1 MARPEKVRELSPRLR
16 DVLRYFWPYT
26 RRYRALMTGS
36 LLAIIAEVFLRLLE
50 PWMLALVLDYVVMP
64 PQSGAKQLPI
74 ISSMEPMTILLWAS
88 VGLVVA
94 VGLRALAVYASKVG
108 FALIGNRVLTEV
120 RGDLYRHL
128 HSLSMSYHNKA
139 RKGDLTVRV
148 IGDIG
153 LLKDVV
159 VTAMLPLL
167 GNALILV
174 GMVAVLFLLNWQLA
188 LLAMVTL
195 PLFWLSTVS
204 LTEKIHKV
212 SGDQRRREGSM
223 ASSASEAFGSMQVVH
238 ALSLERSFLDSFSG
252 QNKSSL
258 KQGVKGARLA
268 ARLERTVDL
277 LVAVS
282 TALVLYFGARLVL
295 GGELT
300 AGALVVFLTYL
311 KNALRPVRDFAK
323 YTGRMAK
330 GVAAGERVLDV
341 FQQEPDIE
349 DSPDAVSAPPL
360 RGDVRFE
367 SVTFSYEP
375 GHPVLRDISFEVQAG
390 ERVAIVGASGHG
402 KSTLVNLILRLY
414 DPQSGRVLVDGR
426 DIRDYTLES
435 FRSQIGVVL
444 QDTLL
449 FAATVRENIGYG
461 AADATPEEIE
471 AAARLANAHEFIE
484 ALPDGYDTVL
494 GERGVTLS
502 GGQRQRISIARA
514 AIRDAPIL
522 ILDEPTTGLDGE
534 NARLVTDALT
544 HLARGRTTFLITH
557 DLRQVASA
565 DQILYIEG
573 QRIAEQGTQLELLR
587 AGGRYAALQAM
598 AGGVRQVPVDGSS
611 REARAAGE
619 PTSGEPPSTLSPAR
633 TGPGR
638 RG

>member
-36 LLAIIAEVFLRLLE
+36 MLAIIAEVFLRLVE

-74 ISSMEPMTILLWAS
+74 ISSMEPLTLLVWAS

-148 IGDIG
+148 ISDIG

-167 GNALILV
+167 GNALVLV

-188 LLAMVTL
+188 LLALVTL

-223 ASSASEAFGSMQVVH
+223 ASSASEAFGSMQIVQ
-238 ALSLERSFLDSFSG
+238 ALSLERSFLDAFSG
-252 QNKSSL
+252 QNKKSL

-282 TALVLYFGARLVL
+282 TALVLYFGSRLVL

-375 GHPVLRDISFEVQAG
+375 GHPVLREISFEVQAG
-390 ERVAIVGASGHG
+390 QRVAIVGASGHG

-565 DQILYIEG
+565 DQILYLED

-587 AGGRYAALQAM
+587 AGGQYAALQAM
-598 AGGVRQVPVDGSS
+598 AGGVRQAPVDGNYP
-611 REARAAGE
+611 EARAAGE
-619 PTSGEPPSTLSPAR
+619 PTGGEPPSTLSPAR